1 MVAAVRVLFGFE
13 MREIGGGFY
22 AGAELGYARER

>member
-13 MREIGGGFY
+13 MKEVGGGFY
-22 AGAELGYARER
+22 GDAELGYARER